1 MVETLD
7 VKDIFDN
14 NDNEIVLIDVR
25 SEKEYLDDHAINSI
39 NMPILT
45 DKERH
50 EVGYT
55 YKNDSKEEAVRKGI
69 GYATYKIIDYY
80 DEIDRLCS
88 EGKKVVF
95 YCFRGGMRSNSIA
108 NTMDTLNKKVYIL
121 KGGYK
126 EYRKYVMDFI
136 QEIPNKYKFI
146 MLHGLTG
153 VGKTHLLEKLKE
165 AGEEIIDLE
174 YLARNK
180 GSVFG
185 KIGYDKPTT
194 QKLFESELVYE
205 LSKLKGNNVYIESES
220 RRIGNVNIPDKL
232 FETMKIGRHFLI
244 ETSLEN
250 RIKIIL
256 DDYIPKDSAKL
267 EQFNDSLKVILNNLK
282 KLLSTEKVNILSEYI
297 NTYNYKKFVEE
308 LLVDYYDPLY
318 KNSIKKY
325 EYNAIINYKKQDDAV
340 SELMSEKY

>member
-1 MVETLD
+1 MIEILD
-7 VKDIFDN
+7 VKDVF
-14 NDNEIVLIDVR
+14 NDDEIVLIDVR
-25 SEKEYLDDHAINSI
+25 SEKEYLDDHICNSI
-39 NMPILT
+39 NMPVLT

-50 EVGYT
+50 DVGYT
-55 YKNDSKEEAVRKGI
+55 YKNESKEEAVRKGI

-88 EGKKVVF
+88 KGKKVVF
-95 YCFRGGMRSNSIA
+95 YCFRGGMRSNSVA
-108 NTMDTLNKKVYIL
+108 KTMDTLNKKVYLL

-126 EYRKYVMDFI
+126 EYRRYVMDFI
-136 QEIPNKYKFI
+136 EEIPDKYKFV

-153 VGKTHLLEKLKE
+153 VGKTNILKKLKE
-165 AGEEIIDLE
+165 EGEEVIDLE

-205 LSKLKGNNVYIESES
+205 LSKLKGDRVYIESES
-220 RRIGNVNIPDKL
+220 RRVGNVNIPDKL
-232 FETMKIGRHFLI
+232 FDTMKEGKHILI

-256 DDYIPKDSAKL
+256 DDYIPKDTTKL
-267 EQFNDSLKVILNNLK
+267 EQFNDSLNGILINLK
-282 KLLSTEKVNILSEYI
+282 KLLSTEKVNTLSEYI
-297 NTYNYKKFVEE
+297 INNNYEKFVEE

-318 KNSIKKY
+318 RNSIKKY
-325 EYNAIINYKKQDDAV
+325 EYKSIINYESIEDVVKAV
-340 SELMSEKY
+340 IKTCRI